1 MEKKN
6 LFVSHYGGD
15 EKHIESL
22 KNLIGRKFD
31 VRDSSIVETQP
42 NNASNEQYIKYKILA
57 PKIDWAG
64 TMVVLVGPKTHERD
78 YVNWEI
84 DYAIRHD
91 KKIIGVFLPGAENSD
106 IPEGLKK
113 YGDSLVQWNANKINA
128 AIDGKINWENSDG
141 SRRGSSIMSRGACK
155 YDNLFL

>member
-1 MEKKN
+1 MDKIN

-15 EKHIESL
+15 EKYIEPL
-22 KNLIGRKFD
+22 KKLIGSRFS
-31 VRDSSIVETQP
+31 VRDSSIVETEP

-91 KKIIGVFLPGAENSD
+91 KKIIGVFLPGAED
-106 IPEGLKK
+106 ADVPEGLKK
-113 YGDSLVQWNANKINA
+113 YGDSLVSWDSNKINA
-128 AIDGKINWENSDG
+128 TIGGKVEWEKSDG
-141 SRRGSSIMSRGACK
+141 NQRNSSMMSRGRC
-155 YDNLFL
+155 